1 MPQIEPALS
10 EEALRFVRDLQ
21 REFAHE
27 QGDDEA
33 LVGKLEARLKALEAQ
48 IGPKELERIGRR
60 ILMDIMK
67 RPQRP
72 LKARPPQPSHPSGP
86 ATDTRTPRDR
96 KP

>member
-21 REFAHE
+21 QEFAHE

-48 IGPKELERIGRR
+48 LGPKELERIGRR

-72 LKARPPQPSHPSGP
+72 LAARPPQPSSPSGP
-86 ATDTRTPRDR
+86 ATDGRAPRDK